1 MKEHKIATESKR
13 EDPYPSLF
21 EVKGVCIILVRKVS
35 ENLVREFDQLF
46 HTTSPIWSTTKLLS
60 EAIPLNSIYI

>member
-46 HTTSPIWSTTKLLS
+46 HPTPSRAPRSFFS
-60 EAIPLNSIYI
+60 DAIPLISIYI

>member
-21 EVKGVCIILVRKVS
+21 EVKGVSIIIVLELR
-35 ENLVREFDQLF
+35 ENLIREFD
-46 HTTSPIWSTTKLLS
+46 KLLQKGNLVMS
-60 EAIPLNSIYI
+60 QKQGSTEQM